1 MQVFFKKKIFEYKI
15 NITQLCKLLV
25 MKMLEKHF
33 FGKKFKLITVK
44 VFLEL
49 KRDDI

>member
-25 MKMLEKHF
+25 MKMLGNHF
-33 FGKKFKLITVK
+33 FGQKI
-44 VFLEL
+44 
-49 KRDDI
+49 